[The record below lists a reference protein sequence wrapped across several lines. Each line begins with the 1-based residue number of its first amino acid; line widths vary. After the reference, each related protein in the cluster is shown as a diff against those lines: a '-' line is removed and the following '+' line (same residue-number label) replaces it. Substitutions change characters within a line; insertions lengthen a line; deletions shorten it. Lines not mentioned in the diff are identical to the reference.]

1 MINKY
6 ALKLTSKYFLILI
19 GIVLLILSIQQTQLS
34 TLHIFKVNYLGV
46 DSVLNPFT
54 FNDSEWYLHL
64 AEFGYGNTPHL
75 FAFFPFYPM
84 LIRLFHMIGIPYEWG
99 GFIISLSCFF
109 SAGYLLCLL
118 LPKNEKNIGLAI
130 FFFSPIAI
138 FNLSVYTESLFL
150 FLCFLVWY
158 LIKTDKYLPAGIA
171 LGLSMLTRNSAYFFA
186 FFLFIRFLV
195 KTTKSRDKKNLC
207 QYITLFL
214 PAIIISSIYP
224 LYTLVTQ
231 GDIFMFMS
239 VQGQNW
245 SRERAHPLVTILIDI
260 HKLFS
265 EQFGIYTFSILI
277 NFLSIALVILLV
289 IKFWNKHP
297 DLLAFQVIVILAA
310 LSASLVSPIMPASMS
325 LYRYIWGT
333 FPIYLLLPKITYN
346 LSKLSNLL
354 LSSVYFFVLLL
365 NIFSAFN
372 KALLA

>member
-1 MINKY
+1 MINQY

-19 GIVLLILSIQQTQLS
+19 GIILLILSIQQTQLS
-34 TLHIFKVNYLGV
+34 TLNVFKVYYPGV

-64 AEFGYGNTPHL
+64 AEFGYGNTPRL
-75 FAFFPFYPM
+75 FAFFPFYPL

-109 SAGYLLCLL
+109 SAGYLICLL

-138 FNLSVYTESLFL
+138 FNLSIYTESLFL
-150 FLCFLVWY
+150 FLCLLVWY
-158 LIKTDKYLPAGIA
+158 LIKANKYLPAGIA

-186 FFLFIRFLV
+186 FFLFIGFLF
-195 KTTKSRDKKNLC
+195 KIIKSSDKKKPYQC
-207 QYITLFL
+207 ITLFL
-214 PAIIISSIYP
+214 PAVIIGSIYP
-224 LYTLVTQ
+224 LYTLLTQ
-231 GDIFMFMS
+231 GDIFMFMN
-239 VQGQNW
+239 VQGLNW
-245 SRERAHPLVTILIDI
+245 RRERANPLVTILTDV

-265 EQFGIYTFSILI
+265 EQFGIFTFSILI

-289 IKFWNKHP
+289 IKFWNKYP
-297 DLLAFQVIVILAA
+297 DLLAFQVIVILVA
-310 LSASLVSPIMPASMS
+310 LSAALVSPIMPASMS

-333 FPIYLLLPKITYN
+333 FPIYLLLPKITYS
-346 LSKLSNLL
+346 LSKWSNLL
-354 LSSVYFFVLLL
+354 LSSIYFFVLLL
-365 NIFSAFN
+365 NIFSAFY